1 MKPECLITEAALSH
15 FTVPTDVP
23 EGDGSFCWKSTT
35 MCSSTA
41 VAAGRAPLVTP
52 MPAQGPVL

>member
-23 EGDGSFCWKSTT
+23 EGDSPFLLEEHYDG
-35 MCSSTA
+35 A
-41 VAAGRAPLVTP
+41 RPP
-52 MPAQGPVL
+52 R